1 MIMIRF
7 KGYLYIT
14 SGILIFATGFFSC
27 IGVIIYDSIFEE
39 NYIRWIDLG
48 VALMA
53 CVAYAVS
60 CKIVENGKKI
70 LKEIKIETN

>member
-7 KGYLYIT
+7 NGYLYIT

-27 IGVIIYDSIFEE
+27 IGFMIYDSVFEE
-39 NYIRWIDLG
+39 NYRWWIGWG

-60 CKIVENGKKI
+60 CEIVENGKKI
-70 LKEIKIETN
+70 LKEIKN